1 MTFYLGHEIIPKEL
15 MTDEINYQIDCWK
28 SDSYGR
34 RDFSHLLNVE
44 FRKWEIKKK
53 NDLKLLRQQQILKG
67 TFLNLMIYHI
77 MIIKQLCFEE
87 YVT

>member
-1 MTFYLGHEIIPKEL
+1 MTFSLGHEIIPKEI

-44 FRKWEIKKK
+44 IRKWEIKRK
-53 NDLKLLRQQQILKG
+53 NDFKLLRQQRALKG
-67 TFLNLMIYHI
+67 TYLNLMIYLI
-77 MIIKQLCFEE
+77 KIIKRLCFEE

>member
-1 MTFYLGHEIIPKEL
+1 MTFYLGHEIIPKEI

-28 SDSYGR
+28 NDSYGR

-67 TFLNLMIYHI
+67 TFLNSIIHHF
-77 MIIKQLCFEE
+77 MIIKQLFFEE

>member
-1 MTFYLGHEIIPKEL
+1 

-67 TFLNLMIYHI
+67 TFLNLMVYHI
-77 MIIKQLCFEE
+77 MIIK
-87 YVT
+87 

>member
-1 MTFYLGHEIIPKEL
+1 

-67 TFLNLMIYHI
+67 TFLN
-77 MIIKQLCFEE
+77 
-87 YVT
+87 